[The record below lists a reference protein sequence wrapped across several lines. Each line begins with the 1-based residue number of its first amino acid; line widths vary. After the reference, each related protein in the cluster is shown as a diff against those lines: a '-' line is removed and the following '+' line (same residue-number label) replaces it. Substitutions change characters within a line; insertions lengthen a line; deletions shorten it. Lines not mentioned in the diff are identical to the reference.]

1 MGMNRASARG
11 RNERWK
17 QMISKTIAHHGRM
30 Q

>member
-1 MGMNRASARG
+1 MGVNRAPARG
-11 RNERWK
+11 RNEWWK